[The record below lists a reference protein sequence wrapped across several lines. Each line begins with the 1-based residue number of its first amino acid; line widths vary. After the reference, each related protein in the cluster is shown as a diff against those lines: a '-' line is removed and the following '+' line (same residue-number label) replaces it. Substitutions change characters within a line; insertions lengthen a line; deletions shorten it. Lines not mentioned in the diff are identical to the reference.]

1 MRGVDR
7 AALGTGDAGWP
18 YVSLVLTGTDH
29 DASPVLLLSDLA
41 VHSRN
46 IAADDRAALL
56 FHGSEAEDPL
66 TAPRVTVQGRAVR
79 SEDARLRARFLARH
93 PAAAGYA
100 GFGDFRLYRL
110 AVERAHLVAGFGR
123 IHRLAAKDVLYD
135 CAGAAALAEAEAD
148 KIGRA
153 HV

>member
-56 FHGSEAEDPL
+56 FPGSEAEDP
-66 TAPRVTVQGRAVR
+66 TTPPRVTVQGRSLR
-79 SEDARLRARFLARH
+79 RARPTLPPRFLARPP
-93 PAAAGYA
+93 PAPGAS
-100 GFGDFRLYRL
+100 RLRP
-110 AVERAHLVAGFGR
+110 
-123 IHRLAAKDVLYD
+123 
-135 CAGAAALAEAEAD
+135 
-148 KIGRA
+148 
-153 HV
+153 

>member
-1 MRGVDR
+1 MAPSQGERAKDTPGDTARRLMRGVDR

-66 TAPRVTVQGRAVR
+66 TAPRVRVQGRDR
-79 SEDARLRARFLARH
+79 KSTSMNSSH
-93 PAAAGYA
+93 
-100 GFGDFRLYRL
+100 
-110 AVERAHLVAGFGR
+110 
-123 IHRLAAKDVLYD
+123 
-135 CAGAAALAEAEAD
+135 
-148 KIGRA
+148 
-153 HV
+153 

>member
-56 FHGSEAEDPL
+56 FHGREAEDPL

-79 SEDARLRARFLARH
+79 AAAARPSARLLARP
-93 PAAAGYA
+93 PAPPRADRKG
-100 GFGDFRLYRL
+100 G
-110 AVERAHLVAGFGR
+110 VEG
-123 IHRLAAKDVLYD
+123 
-135 CAGAAALAEAEAD
+135 
-148 KIGRA
+148 
-153 HV
+153 